1 MRTYWKILLALV
13 VLALVMS
20 VQGIGLIVV
29 LFTFG
34 LGFPLVYAAT
44 GALALLCLYPF
55 VRDRNTHP
63 ARGAMLSALLAAG
76 VFAGPALLGEHQAGE
91 LALQAAR
98 DDIAAAGSAGPV
110 RSLEIRRSPSDHG
123 RLFDG
128 TDACGNECRALL
140 RSGRVDWVRVVML
153 DMRGKPQ
160 DARPVR
166 LRLGRGQ
173 ACAVPGMPGEAA
185 ETCIL
190 QAPDDG
196 VPADLVL
203 AFESGGRKLVEGLED
218 SRFAS
223 ARRVW
228 RATASRPGGGAPVMR
243 RTAVDIRRPVLPA
256 VLGPEFNGMNSE
268 GIRLMRKTV
277 RHGEVT
283 LSAALEELGLD
294 VDPAAVDAE
303 RTAAIRPPAG
313 PATAGQ
319 TRAMLAVLDLPQKEP
334 FSRDQARPVAD
345 WIMQV
350 RQTRDW
356 TPEQTELFRRVLRDG
371 RIQSPTFADQ
381 VFVRNATLAR
391 QLMPDLLAVLEAE
404 DGKAVY
410 TQARSIAYRLPGVDP
425 AVLAP
430 HAARLAS
437 LARRNDRT
445 GHAVMLSAGRLGID
459 PRPLLLP
466 LAGDPETAIVRLRA
480 ACLAQDRWG
489 GVLVPPL
496 RDALETVEGKP
507 GLKRDIVDRAA
518 RALARFGDA
527 DYLRSTLP
535 RHGWDDRRIGKL
547 LRRAGSG
554 RPDAPAC

>member
-1 MRTYWKILLALV
+1 MR
-13 VLALVMS
+13 S
-20 VQGIGLIVV
+20 
-29 LFTFG
+29 
-34 LGFPLVYAAT
+34 YAEPT
-44 GALALLCLYPF
+44 
-55 VRDRNTHP
+55 
-63 ARGAMLSALLAAG
+63 
-76 VFAGPALLGEHQAGE
+76 PALG
-91 LALQAAR
+91 
-98 DDIAAAGSAGPV
+98 
-110 RSLEIRRSPSDHG
+110 
-123 RLFDG
+123 
-128 TDACGNECRALL
+128 
-140 RSGRVDWVRVVML
+140 
-153 DMRGKPQ
+153 
-160 DARPVR
+160 
-166 LRLGRGQ
+166 
-173 ACAVPGMPGEAA
+173 
-185 ETCIL
+185 
-190 QAPDDG
+190 
-196 VPADLVL
+196 
-203 AFESGGRKLVEGLED
+203 
-218 SRFAS
+218 
-223 ARRVW
+223 
-228 RATASRPGGGAPVMR
+228 
-243 RTAVDIRRPVLPA
+243 
-256 VLGPEFNGMNSE
+256 
-268 GIRLMRKTV
+268 
-277 RHGEVT
+277 
-283 LSAALEELGLD
+283 
-294 VDPAAVDAE
+294 
-303 RTAAIRPPAG
+303 
-313 PATAGQ
+313 
-319 TRAMLAVLDLPQKEP
+319 
-334 FSRDQARPVAD
+334 
-345 WIMQV
+345 
-350 RQTRDW
+350 QTRDW
-356 TPEQTELFRRVLRDG
+356 TPEQTEMFRRVLRDG

-430 HAARLAS
+430 HADRLAS

-527 DYLRSTLP
+527 DYLRATLP